1 MVSDPLL
8 QHLKTKVIFSGPS
21 KVFQLCKTHPKHEMT
36 YELGTICSFID
47 QALNDLHQTKPRGSN
62 PYEGQ
67 CYIASATLKKFFG
80 RSLMLYR
87 TKDHTNQYPWWVE
100 TKEGQVIDLTGKQY
114 ELIGAPVPSIDEAS
128 EFKEKQSYLS
138 FASYKKRVAEL
149 QLLVEQKL
157 AEIA

>member
-21 KVFQLCKTHPKHEMT
+21 KVFQLCKTHPKHAMT
-36 YELGTICSFID
+36 YELGTICSLID
-47 QALNDLHQTKPRGSN
+47 EALHDLHQTKPRGAN

-67 CYIASATLKKFFG
+67 CYIASATPKKFFG

-87 TKDHTNQYPWWVE
+87 TKDHTNQYHWWVE

-114 ELIGAPVPSIDEAS
+114 ELIGAPVPSIDEVS

>member
-8 QHLKTKVIFSGPS
+8 EHLKTKVIFSGPS
-21 KVFQLCKTHPKHEMT
+21 KVFQLCTTHPKHEMT

-47 QALNDLHQTKPRGSN
+47 QALNDLHQTKPIGSN

-87 TKDHTNQYPWWVE
+87 TKDHTNQYHWWVE

-114 ELIGAPVPSIDEAS
+114 ELIGEPVPSIDEAA

-149 QLLVEQKL
+149 QSLVEQKL